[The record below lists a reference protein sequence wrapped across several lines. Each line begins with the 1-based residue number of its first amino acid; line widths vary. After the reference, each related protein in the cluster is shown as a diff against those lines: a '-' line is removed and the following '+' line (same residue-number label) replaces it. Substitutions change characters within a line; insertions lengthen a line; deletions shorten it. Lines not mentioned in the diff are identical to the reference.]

1 MSGPRSAAALFL
13 AVLAGS
19 AHAYQ
24 GPDRYGLYSARLD
37 GSDRH
42 AILTSPDQQMTHPRV
57 SPDGKWI
64 TFTRYHRKVRGAARE
79 ENGYRETSIE
89 IVRLDGSGA
98 RTVVP
103 PRRGLIAANSSFTP
117 DGGGLVFL
125 TTDTPGQ
132 RPQLHRIDLASGRM
146 ARLPTPPELQVAD
159 PHWVGD
165 LVAFTQVGGEGVN
178 TVWGMHAD
186 GSGAAPLSHPRMAPD
201 RKGSRHDPGDY
212 DPRIAP
218 DATRVVCMR
227 HFGAEEW
234 RIVMLDRA
242 TGTERDLSA
251 PGVTESLPDWS
262 GDGQLLIFTVIDR
275 ARPQRIG
282 LHVMR
287 PDGTQRRQL
296 PLPRG
301 YVYFHAS
308 FVPGD
313 GSAPAA
319 RIVFAATRNPKVP

>member
-1 MSGPRSAAALFL
+1 VLLLAAL
-13 AVLAGS
+13 AGT

-37 GSDRH
+37 GSDWH
-42 AILTSPDQQMTHPRV
+42 AIVTSPDQQMTHPRV
-57 SPDGKWI
+57 SPDGKWL
-64 TFTRYHRKVRGAARE
+64 TFTRYHRKVHGAARE

-89 IVRLDGSGA
+89 LVRLDGTAA
-98 RTVVP
+98 RTVVAP
-103 PRRGLIAANSSFTP
+103 ARGVIAANSSFTP
-117 DGGGLVFL
+117 DGRGLVYL
-125 TTDTPGQ
+125 STDAPDR
-132 RPQLHRIDLASGRM
+132 RPQLHVIDLASGRVS
-146 ARLPTPPELQVAD
+146 RLPTRPNLLVAD

-165 LVAFTQVGGEGVN
+165 LVAHTRVGQGVDQI
-178 TVWGMHAD
+178 WGMHPD
-186 GSGAAPLSHPRMAPD
+186 GSGAGALSQPPASTD
-201 RKGSRHDPGDY
+201 RRGSRHNPGDY

-218 DATRVVCMR
+218 DATRVAFMR

-234 RIVMLDRA
+234 HVLVLDRA
-242 TGTERDLSA
+242 SGTTRDLSA

-275 ARPQRIG
+275 VRPQRIG
-282 LHVMR
+282 LHVMS
-287 PDGTQRRQL
+287 PDGSGRRQL

-301 YVYFHAS
+301 YVYFHSS

-313 GSAPAA
+313 GSGPDA